1 MSPGN
6 DSRDHR
12 RSSAPSLDAAVTEA
26 MIHDLVHAFYARVRQ
41 DAALGPIFH
50 RAVRDWDAHLSKLCD
65 FWSAIM
71 LGTGRFKGAP
81 VAVHA
86 QLPAV
91 HAAHFAQWLLLFR
104 QTAWEACPRTLQ
116 RCSSPARRSSP
127 RACSRGSPP
136 IVRRLRRRRA
146 AFARHLEVR
155 PNGRALRSIENIG

>member
-1 MSPGN
+1 VSPGN

-104 QTAWEACPRTLQ
+104 QTAWEACPPDAAALFIARSEIIAESLQ
-116 RCSSPARRSSP
+116 SGIAANRAALAPSARR
-127 RACSRGSPP
+127 
-136 IVRRLRRRRA
+136 VR
-146 AFARHLEVR
+146 ET
-155 PNGRALRSIENIG
+155 P